1 MKKGHLF
8 VLKTLK
14 RLFSFPL
21 RKVLIL
27 NIFLATYTPGCATM
41 TLHAN
46 QGCELDQI
54 LFEFKFEFEFN
65 LF

>member
-1 MKKGHLF
+1 LLNMPGNLDFSLIQYYFVNENNGHGL
-8 VLKTLK
+8 T
-14 RLFSFPL
+14 
-21 RKVLIL
+21 
-27 NIFLATYTPGCATM
+27 
-41 TLHAN
+41 